1 MANDSSWANTTVESR
16 AGSVIEYVGFW
27 ARVAASLIDTVLLLI
42 VTLPLSYLAYGRI
55 ASEEGF
61 IRGPADV
68 LINWLLPALLILW
81 LWSKLQATPGK
92 MVMSAKIVDADT
104 GAEPTLKQL
113 LIRYLGYFVSA
124 IPLCLGF
131 LWVGLDRRKQGWHDK
146 MANTAVVRPAGKV
159 AVRFKGRVG

>member
-1 MANDSSWANTTVESR
+1 MSNDSSWANTSVESR

-27 ARVAASLIDTVLLLI
+27 ARLAASLIDTVLLVLVTWPLTYLVFGRKGLAKVSMHGPVDMLI
-42 VTLPLSYLAYGRI
+42 NFILPA
-55 ASEEGF
+55 
-61 IRGPADV
+61 V
-68 LINWLLPALLILW
+68 LIIW

-131 LWVGLDRRKQGWHDK
+131 LW
-146 MANTAVVRPAGKV
+146 
-159 AVRFKGRVG
+159 GRS